1 MRRVLIAAVPLV
13 ILTGCAG
20 DPDATPA
27 TETVT
32 VTATVTAEPEASTE
46 PAGGDAPEVEPEVAA
61 VDDMGTR
68 SEPLAAGSTVTVG
81 DWSVTVGAT
90 NLDASA
96 EIAAEN
102 SFNDP
107 PSDGHAFVMVPV
119 DLTYLG
125 EGSDTPWVSLSFT
138 LVGGDGNVYD
148 ERCGVTPSSVRDIS
162 EMFNGASASGNVCAE
177 VAESALEGAAWRIT
191 ESFSFDDAEAWVAL
205 TE

>member
-61 VDDMGTR
+61 GGDTGTR

-90 NLDASA
+90 SLDASA

-107 PSDGHAFVMVPV
+107 PADGHAFVMAPV

-125 EGSDTPWVSLSFT
+125 DGSDTPWVSLSFT
-138 LVGGDGNVYD
+138 LVGGDGNTYD
-148 ERCGVTPSSVRDIS
+148 ERCGVIPSPLRDIS
-162 EMFNGASASGNVCAE
+162 EMYTDASASGNVCVEIAE
-177 VAESALEGAAWRIT
+177 AALDGAAWRVT
-191 ESFSFDDAEAWVAL
+191 ESFSFDDAEARFAL
-205 TE
+205 TK